1 MKFDWEVFKIKLT
14 SRKLWLAIVSFVSL
28 LMTARG
34 MDEGSIAQM
43 SAIIMAGASALGYII
58 AEGLV
63 DAKGSKDT
71 FNSETHIYNLPPDE
85 VILKDEEGEL

>member
-1 MKFDWEVFKIKLT
+1 MKFDWEAFKIKLT
-14 SRKLWLAIVSFVSL
+14 SRKFWLAIISFVT
-28 LMTARG
+28 MIMAARG
-34 MDEGSIAQM
+34 ADEGSIAQAA
-43 SAIIMAGASALGYII
+43 SIIMAGASVLAYII

-85 VILKDEEGEL
+85 ITLKDEEGEL